1 MLQPP
6 SLHTTLQTDRPLDV
20 RTYIEPARRFEVSH
34 PSMWPHKCFVMIP
47 TITVNMAHVAQS
59 LWLCV
64 RVRVRLLFPSDFL
77 RQMDQTKMT
86 MVSYLRTNTLQ
97 STSLLTV
104 YLSFSRSSH
113 KKQVVLQTFNICYT
127 IRITHKRSTS
137 VYVNLY

>member
-1 MLQPP
+1 
-6 SLHTTLQTDRPLDV
+6 
-20 RTYIEPARRFEVSH
+20 
-34 PSMWPHKCFVMIP
+34 MWPHKCFVMIP

-104 YLSFSRSSH
+104 YLSFSRSS
-113 KKQVVLQTFNICYT
+113 L
-127 IRITHKRSTS
+127 
-137 VYVNLY
+137 